1 MTSQKSV
8 DIVAPDGLRLQGTL
22 FVPEHPVATVL
33 LCSATGI
40 KQQFY
45 WSFAQW
51 LRAQNHV
58 VLTFDYRGIGASLH
72 GRSVRDSPAK
82 KHEWGIYDMPAALD
96 YLLNEYSRLPA
107 HLVGHSAGGQLV
119 GLMRNHARL
128 ERVVTVGSSSGYLQN
143 FTTPV
148 RPLAAL
154 VLKAFIPWTAK
165 VLGYVPTSWIGY
177 GEDLPA
183 GVALQWARWCTSPGY
198 ASNAFGSDVKR
209 NYYDDVEAKILWL
222 TASDDPLA
230 TPANVDDMIRL
241 FSRAEI
247 TRLCVEPATFGLQ
260 KIAHV
265 DFFRKRNAALW
276 PVVAD
281 WFSGRTP
288 AGAN

>member
-1 MTSQKSV
+1 MTSQIPI
-8 DIVAPDGLRLQGTL
+8 DIVAPDGTQLRGTL
-22 FVPEHPVATVL
+22 FKPDHPVAAVL
-33 LCSATGI
+33 LCSAIGI
-40 KQQFY
+40 RQQFY
-45 WSFAQW
+45 WSFAHW
-51 LRAQNHV
+51 LSEQSHA
-58 VLTFDYRGIGASLH
+58 VLTFDYRGIGASLQ
-72 GRSVRDSPAK
+72 GRKVRDSHAK
-82 KHEWGIYDMPAALD
+82 KHEWGIYDMPAALEC
-96 YLLNEYSRLPA
+96 LLNEYPQLPA

-119 GLMRNHARL
+119 GLMPNHARL
-128 ERVVTVGSSSGYLQN
+128 ERIVTVGSSSGYLQN
-143 FTTPV
+143 FTPRV

-154 VLKAFIPWTAK
+154 VLKAFIPWSAK

-183 GVALQWARWCTSPGY
+183 GVALQWAKWCTHPGY
-198 ASNAFGSDVKR
+198 VSNTFGNDIKR
-209 NYYDDVEAKILWL
+209 HYYDDITAKILWL

-247 TRLCVEPATFGLQ
+247 TKWRVEPASVGLQ

-276 PVVAD
+276 PVVTA
-281 WFSGRTP
+281 WFSGNKP